1 MNQKFKTTISLNIEE
16 NVNGTYEVYIS
27 EKGLSGNFLSK
38 VTSKEIGENVTKR
51 IETLRDS
58 YFTKLNVNG
67 KTIILTQDVIQEL
80 HHQEYIKKGKLMVK
94 SLDSTGIFNKMTD
107 DEFAMV
113 ADEFEYMLNTTSDNI
128 SEMMEAA
135 VQKITQRVENYCN
148 HVDEKDTKDIQKN
161 MESRK
166 LIVNGQSIILSSEVI
181 NELHRQ
187 ERIEEGKYMMEIFS
201 STDTFGKMTD
211 DDFEEIVLS
220 FEEMLNTDTN
230 ELMAEAVKN
239 ISEQVEKR
247 YRQQQEKIDVQKNL
261 LKQRRTEIAN
271 FFERPSGLFFYLFFY
286 LSYLN

>member
-1 MNQKFKTTISLNIEE
+1 MFRKLLIKGETIVLSEDVMNE
-16 NVNGTYEVYIS
+16 
-27 EKGLSGNFLSK
+27 
-38 VTSKEIGENVTKR
+38 
-51 IETLRDS
+51 LR
-58 YFTKLNVNG
+58 
-67 KTIILTQDVIQEL
+67 
-80 HHQEYIKKGKLMVK
+80 HQEYIEKGKQIVK
-94 SLDSTGIFNKMTD
+94 TFGSRNIYNKMTD

-187 ERIEEGKYMMEIFS
+187 ERVEEGKYMMEIFS

-230 ELMAEAVKN
+230 ELMAEAVQN

-247 YRQQQEKIDVQKNL
+247 YRQQQEKINVQKEL
-261 LKQRRTEIAN
+261 LKQC
-271 FFERPSGLFFYLFFY
+271 
-286 LSYLN
+286 

>member
-27 EKGLSGNFLSK
+27 EKGFSGNFLSK

-94 SLDSTGIFNKMTD
+94 SLDSTGIFNKMID

-135 VQKITQRVENYCN
+135 VQKITQRVEGRCN
-148 HVDEKDTKDIQKN
+148 QVREKNAK
-161 MESRK
+161 E
-166 LIVNGQSIILSSEVI
+166 LLVNGKTIVLSNEVI

-230 ELMAEAVKN
+230 ELMAEAVQN

-247 YRQQQEKIDVQKNL
+247 YRQQQEKINVQKEL
-261 LKQRRTEIAN
+261 LKQCRTDN
-271 FFERPSGLFFYLFFY
+271 P
-286 LSYLN
+286 

>member
-27 EKGLSGNFLSK
+27 EKGFSGNFLSK

-51 IETLRDS
+51 IEALRDS

-67 KTIILTQDVIQEL
+67 QTIILTQDVIQEL

-94 SLDSTGIFNKMTD
+94 SLDSTGIFDKMTD

-135 VQKITQRVENYCN
+135 VQKITQRVEGRCN
-148 HVDEKDTKDIQKN
+148 QVKEKNAK
-161 MESRK
+161 E
-166 LIVNGQSIILSSEVI
+166 LLVNGKTVVLSNEVI

-187 ERIEEGKYMMEIFS
+187 ERIEEGKYMMKIFS

-230 ELMAEAVKN
+230 ELMAEAVQN

-247 YRQQQEKIDVQKNL
+247 YRKQQEKINVQKEL
-261 LKQRRTEIAN
+261 LKQCRTDN
-271 FFERPSGLFFYLFFY
+271 P
-286 LSYLN
+286 

>member
-27 EKGLSGNFLSK
+27 EKGFSGNFLSK

-94 SLDSTGIFNKMTD
+94 SLDSTGIFDKMTD

-135 VQKITQRVENYCN
+135 VQKITQRVEGRCN
-148 HVDEKDTKDIQKN
+148 QVREKNAK
-161 MESRK
+161 E
-166 LIVNGQSIILSSEVI
+166 LLVNGKTIVLSNEVI

-247 YRQQQEKIDVQKNL
+247 YRKQQEKINVQKEL
-261 LKQRRTEIAN
+261 LK
-271 FFERPSGLFFYLFFY
+271 
-286 LSYLN
+286 

>member
-135 VQKITQRVENYCN
+135 VQKITQRVEGRCN
-148 HVDEKDTKDIQKN
+148 QVREKNAK
-161 MESRK
+161 E
-166 LIVNGQSIILSSEVI
+166 LLVNGKTIVLSNEVI

-230 ELMAEAVKN
+230 ELMAEAVQN

-247 YRQQQEKIDVQKNL
+247 YRQQQEKINVQKEL
-261 LKQRRTEIAN
+261 LKQCRTDN
-271 FFERPSGLFFYLFFY
+271 P
-286 LSYLN
+286 

>member
-1 MNQKFKTTISLNIEE
+1 MNPKFKTTISLNIEE

-27 EKGLSGNFLSK
+27 EKGFSGNFLSK

-67 KTIILTQDVIQEL
+67 QTIILTQDVIQEL

-94 SLDSTGIFNKMTD
+94 SLDSTGIFDKMTD

-135 VQKITQRVENYCN
+135 VQKITQRAEGRCN
-148 HVDEKDTKDIQKN
+148 QVKEKNAK
-161 MESRK
+161 E
-166 LIVNGQSIILSSEVI
+166 LLVNEKTVVLSNEVI

-230 ELMAEAVKN
+230 ELMAEAVQN

-247 YRQQQEKIDVQKNL
+247 YRQQQEKINVQKEL
-261 LKQRRTEIAN
+261 LKQCRTDN
-271 FFERPSGLFFYLFFY
+271 P
-286 LSYLN
+286 

>member
-16 NVNGTYEVYIS
+16 NANGTYEVYIS
-27 EKGLSGNFLSK
+27 EKGFSGNFLSK

-67 KTIILTQDVIQEL
+67 QTIILTQDVIQEL

-94 SLDSTGIFNKMTD
+94 SLDSTGIFDKMTD

-135 VQKITQRVENYCN
+135 VQKITQRVEERCN
-148 HVDEKDTKDIQKN
+148 QVEEKNAKDIQKN

-211 DDFEEIVLS
+211 DNFEEIVLY
-220 FEEMLNTDTN
+220 FEEMLNADTN
-230 ELMAEAVKN
+230 ELMAEAVQN
-239 ISEQVEKR
+239 VSEQVEKR
-247 YRQQQEKIDVQKNL
+247 YRYKTKIDVQKKL
-261 LKQRRTEIAN
+261 LKQRRTDN
-271 FFERPSGLFFYLFFY
+271 Y
-286 LSYLN
+286 

>member
-1 MNQKFKTTISLNIEE
+1 MMNQKFKTTISLNIEE

-67 KTIILTQDVIQEL
+67 QTIILTQDVIQEL

-94 SLDSTGIFNKMTD
+94 SLDSTGIFDKMTD

-230 ELMAEAVKN
+230 ELMAEAVQN

-247 YRQQQEKIDVQKNL
+247 YRQQQEKINVQKNL
-261 LKQRRTEIAN
+261 LKQCRTCLMRTLCWVFRTEK
-271 FFERPSGLFFYLFFY
+271 R
-286 LSYLN
+286 

>member
-1 MNQKFKTTISLNIEE
+1 MFRKLLIKGETIVLSEDVMNE
-16 NVNGTYEVYIS
+16 
-27 EKGLSGNFLSK
+27 
-38 VTSKEIGENVTKR
+38 
-51 IETLRDS
+51 LR
-58 YFTKLNVNG
+58 
-67 KTIILTQDVIQEL
+67 
-80 HHQEYIKKGKLMVK
+80 HQEYIEKGKRIVK
-94 SLDSTGIFNKMTD
+94 TLGSRNIYNKMTD

-135 VQKITQRVENYCN
+135 VQKITQRVEGRCN
-148 HVDEKDTKDIQKN
+148 QVREKNVK
-161 MESRK
+161 E
-166 LIVNGQSIILSSEVI
+166 LLVNGKTIVLSNEVI

-230 ELMAEAVKN
+230 ELMVEAVQN

-247 YRQQQEKIDVQKNL
+247 YRKQQEKINVQKEL
-261 LKQRRTEIAN
+261 LK
-271 FFERPSGLFFYLFFY
+271 
-286 LSYLN
+286 

>member
-27 EKGLSGNFLSK
+27 EKGFSGNFLSK

-51 IETLRDS
+51 IEALRDS

-67 KTIILTQDVIQEL
+67 QTIILTQDVIQEL

-94 SLDSTGIFNKMTD
+94 SLDSTGIFDKMTD
-107 DEFAMV
+107 DEFAVV

-135 VQKITQRVENYCN
+135 VQKITQRAEGRCN
-148 HVDEKDTKDIQKN
+148 QVKEKNAK
-161 MESRK
+161 E
-166 LIVNGQSIILSSEVI
+166 LLVNEKTVVLSNEVI

-230 ELMAEAVKN
+230 ELMAEAVQN

-247 YRQQQEKIDVQKNL
+247 YRQQQEKINVQKEL
-261 LKQRRTEIAN
+261 LKQCRTDN
-271 FFERPSGLFFYLFFY
+271 P
-286 LSYLN
+286 

>member
-27 EKGLSGNFLSK
+27 EKGFSGNFLSK

-51 IETLRDS
+51 IEALRDS

-67 KTIILTQDVIQEL
+67 QTIILTQDVIQEL

-94 SLDSTGIFNKMTD
+94 SLDSTGIFDKMTD

-113 ADEFEYMLNTTSDNI
+113 ADEFDYMLNTTSDNI

-135 VQKITQRVENYCN
+135 VQKITQRVEGRCN
-148 HVDEKDTKDIQKN
+148 QVKEKNAK
-161 MESRK
+161 E
-166 LIVNGQSIILSSEVI
+166 LLVNGKTVVLSNEVI

-187 ERIEEGKYMMEIFS
+187 ERIEEGKYMMKIFS

-230 ELMAEAVKN
+230 ELMAEAVQN

-247 YRQQQEKIDVQKNL
+247 YRKQQEKINVQKEL
-261 LKQRRTEIAN
+261 LKQCRTDN
-271 FFERPSGLFFYLFFY
+271 P
-286 LSYLN
+286 